1 MPTGYGPTAVESAVA
16 GYEGMAKITED
27 VASKDILSQAY
38 AGTSPES
45 VAKNPMEQQT
55 ALSKAAVLAG
65 QRGLNS
71 LAYSFNKQAGMLTE
85 NVQKEQLGDLKVK
98 EARLNYAD
106 QMLSGLPENASN
118 EELSRAFNSITDESA
133 QMHIQAIIR
142 NDKLSQPQKK
152 QLLDKMAKTVNQNL
166 AAEKLALQAELGE
179 ANLALREKGLL
190 LREKNAALKVNNI
203 KFAKEAS
210 AGAIKRQSA
219 TLKEELGDV
228 LTKDSSGSLVPMS
241 DAQRA
246 SVASRIENE
255 GRQRYKN
262 NPGNYSSVQEAVDE
276 AKDDIIARD
285 FLETTTKSTFL
296 GMEVPFTSSRE
307 KVYKPGGA
315 KAAAKETKS
324 AKGKYNA
331 EQETWISR
339 AMQANPGMSREEI
352 VNEGKKL
359 KKL

>member
-45 VAKNPMEQQT
+45 VAKNPMEQKNVLNT
-55 ALSKAAVLAG
+55 AAVLAG

-203 KFAKEAS
+203 KPAKGFEVKGTEAVLKSMFGKEMLDTMSDEDWTAAATKVEGRARQLQKKENIDLEDAKDQAINELFKPTEKSKWFGMSSDVGYEYEKGTPKSPAPTATKEAKKES
-210 AGAIKRQSA
+210 SKN
-219 TLKEELGDV
+219 KEESF
-228 LTKDSSGSLVPMS
+228 K
-241 DAQRA
+241 
-246 SVASRIENE
+246 
-255 GRQRYKN
+255 
-262 NPGNYSSVQEAVDE
+262 
-276 AKDDIIARD
+276 ARD
-285 FLETTTKSTFL
+285 GQT
-296 GMEVPFTSSRE
+296 
-307 KVYKPGGA
+307 YNKPAGWS
-315 KAAAKETKS
+315 AAK
-324 AKGKYNA
+324 
-331 EQETWISR
+331 W
-339 AMQANPGMSREEI
+339 QAYKDAN
-352 VNEGKKL
+352 K
-359 KKL
+359 